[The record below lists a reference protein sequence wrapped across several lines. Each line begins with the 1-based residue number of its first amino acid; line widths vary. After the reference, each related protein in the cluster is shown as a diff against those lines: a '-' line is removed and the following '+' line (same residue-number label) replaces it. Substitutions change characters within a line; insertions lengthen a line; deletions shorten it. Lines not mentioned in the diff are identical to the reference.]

1 MRRLSTPL
9 TALVVACLTG
19 CASLAPTLVLPPAP
33 LAASWPAGAAPS
45 SAATDSA
52 PQATAPADIEWRAFV
67 TDARLRGTLELAL
80 LNNRDLRVAV
90 LNIERARAQYRIT
103 RSAALPEIGATA
115 AASRQRSPATAGG
128 VAGGG
133 SSSTQYGIELGLAAY
148 ELDFFGR
155 VRSLSESAM
164 QSFFAV
170 EENRRSTQIGLVA
183 EVASAWLTLAADSQR
198 LELARST
205 LTSSRASYE
214 LTRRTQALGGA
225 SGLALAQAQTTVDA
239 ARVEVARYASQ
250 TVRDRNALEL
260 LVGAPLADP
269 LLPATL
275 TEDASL
281 LVEVPAGL
289 PAEVLQRRPDVL
301 AAERLLRAANAD
313 IGAARAALFPSI
325 TLTAAAGTQSSSL
338 GDLFSAGSGA
348 WSFAPRIDL
357 AIFDGGRR
365 RANVQLTEAQQ
376 AIEVANYE
384 KTLQVAFREVAD
396 ALAERSTLAEQLDAQ
411 RSLTEA
417 TQRSYTLSDAL
428 FKNGASSYLAVLD
441 AQRQLYAAR
450 QASISLRL
458 SEQSNRITLYR
469 VLGGG

>member
-19 CASLAPTLVLPPAP
+19 CASLAPNLVLPTAP
-33 LAASWPAGAAPS
+33 VAATWPAGGAAM
-45 SAATDSA
+45 AADSA
-52 PQATAPADIEWRAFV
+52 APADIEWRAFV

-133 SSSTQYGIELGLAAY
+133 SSSNSSTQYGIELGLAAY

-275 TEDASL
+275 MEDASL

-338 GDLFSAGSGA
+338 GDLFSPGSGA

-458 SEQSNRITLYR
+458 SEQANRITLYR